1 MFSSPKVAVLE
12 SKLDIYE
19 ELSREMLSKLESA
32 VDKITEGNNKIAMV
46 LTKHESR
53 LDESDRADQ
62 ALLELVKRVEHNL
75 EDLEKK
81 VEDNQKM
88 LWGVTW
94 TAAAIIGLIQVLPHL
109 GLELTPTTNNASM
122 GAVVSFVDGFS

>member
-1 MFSSPKVAVLE
+1 MFSNPKVAVLE

-19 ELSREMLSKLESA
+19 DLSREMLAKLESA

-62 ALLELVKRVEHNL
+62 AMLELVKRVEHNL

-81 VEDNQKM
+81 VDENQKL

-94 TAAAIIGLIQVLPHL
+94 TAAAIIGLIQVLPLL
-109 GLELTPTTNNASM
+109 GLQLTPTPKSASM
-122 GAVVSFVDGFS
+122 VSVVSFVDGFS

>member
-1 MFSSPKVAVLE
+1 MFNPKVAVLE

-19 ELSREMLSKLESA
+19 DLSREMLAKLESA

-62 ALLELVKRVEHNL
+62 AMLELVKRVEHNL

-81 VEDNQKM
+81 VDENQKL

-94 TAAAIIGLIQVLPHL
+94 TAAAIIGLIQVLPLL
-109 GLELTPTTNNASM
+109 GLQLTPTPKSASM
-122 GAVVSFVDGFS
+122 VSVVSFVDGFS